1 MSQTEWQPK
10 SGVSAKEHQMKYLG
24 IVICLAII
32 IGVAFTVGIN
42 IFIDI
47 MSLAFVFGGALG
59 YALLKGNEN
68 DMTSSF
74 GEGAIYFGWLGLLI
88 GFIAIASN
96 IFGALGGLENVGSAL
111 AVAMLPVLYG
121 YVTRLI
127 CMVAASEAQAD

>member
-1 MSQTEWQPK
+1 
-10 SGVSAKEHQMKYLG
+10 MKYFG
-24 IVICLAII
+24 IVICLAVIT
-32 IGVAFTVGIN
+32 GAAFTVGIN

-47 MSLAFVFGGALG
+47 MSLAFVFGGAMG

-68 DMTSSF
+68 GMVSSF
-74 GEGAIYFGWLGLLI
+74 GEGAVYFGWLGLLI

-96 IFGALGGLENVGSAL
+96 IFGALGGPEKVGSAL

-127 CMVAASEAQAD
+127 CMAAASEAQAD